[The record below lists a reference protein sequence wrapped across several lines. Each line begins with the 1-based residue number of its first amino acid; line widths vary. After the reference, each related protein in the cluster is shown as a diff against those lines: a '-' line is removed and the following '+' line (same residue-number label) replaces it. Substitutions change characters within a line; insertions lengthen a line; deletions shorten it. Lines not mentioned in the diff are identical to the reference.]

1 MALGSLITQLVWI
14 LTFTL
19 PWGPMVMEE
28 RLSPPIPFL
37 LGVFSFHL
45 VTLPAAQGVGVV
57 SREGRLVFCLSF
69 QAGS

>member
-19 PWGPMVMEE
+19 PWGPTVMEE

-45 VTLPAAQGVGVV
+45 VTLQP
-57 SREGRLVFCLSF
+57 R
-69 QAGS
+69 GSGW